1 VDTSS
6 SSRQV
11 RKMERKGRGLV
22 LAVCGVAL
30 LILSFFVLLSYA
42 DFYLASLAL
51 MFVSVV
57 LIGLG
62 TALAKG
68 IDSTIEAPK
77 DECYYCS
84 GTGRIQAGEETE
96 ICPRCGGTGL
106 ARPDD

>member
-1 VDTSS
+1 
-6 SSRQV
+6 
-11 RKMERKGRGLV
+11 MERKNRGLV

-30 LILSFFVLLSYA
+30 LILSFFILLSYA
-42 DFYLASLAL
+42 EYYLASLAL

-68 IDSTIEAPK
+68 IDSTIVPPK

-84 GTGRIQAGEETE
+84 GTGKIQSGEEME

-106 ARPDD
+106 ARADD